1 MKRIGKYIL
10 AASLAAMGCNAMA
23 QGLNSA
29 YFIEDYKF
37 RHTMNP
43 AFDNEQNYVSIPA
56 LGNLNVRTQ
65 GNFGIGDVLFDNPRY
80 GIDSDKKKTT
90 FMNPYIS
97 TKDALAGFASG
108 TNRINADVDITIL
121 SAGFKKFGGYNTI
134 SLDART
140 NVGMA
145 LPYSLFEFAKNTGNK
160 TYVMDDINV
169 HAQSF
174 VQLAFG
180 HSRKINDK
188 LRVGAKMKLLFGAAR
203 GDVQISNLRADL
215 AGEDKWTM
223 QGSAKA
229 NISMKGFAFK
239 QEEKE
244 YKQDGK
250 GTYKYVNDIDID
262 GPGLGGFGMA
272 FDLGAVYKINDDW
285 QVSASLVDLG
295 FISWSNNVTAVNKQE
310 TFEFN
315 GFHDISYDK
324 HDANGNLKDNSFES
338 QGDKY
343 GDQLADFANLTD
355 EGDQG
360 GRTTGIG
367 ATLNVGAEYTFP
379 LYRKLKFGLLSSTRF
394 NGKYTWTE
402 GRLSANVS
410 PLKWID
416 GGINFALNSYTAS
429 CGWVLNVHPK
439 GFNMFIG
446 MDHILG
452 KMSKEFIPLSS
463 NASVNLGFNVTF

>member
-1 MKRIGKYIL
+1 M
-10 AASLAAMGCNAMA
+10 
-23 QGLNSA
+23 
-29 YFIEDYKF
+29 
-37 RHTMNP
+37 
-43 AFDNEQNYVSIPA
+43 
-56 LGNLNVRTQ
+56 
-65 GNFGIGDVLFDNPRY
+65 
-80 GIDSDKKKTT
+80 
-90 FMNPYIS
+90 
-97 TKDALAGFASG
+97 
-108 TNRINADVDITIL
+108 
-121 SAGFKKFGGYNTI
+121 
-134 SLDART
+134 
-140 NVGMA
+140 
-145 LPYSLFEFAKNTGNK
+145 
-160 TYVMDDINV
+160 
-169 HAQSF
+169 
-174 VQLAFG
+174 
-180 HSRKINDK
+180 
-188 LRVGAKMKLLFGAAR
+188 
-203 GDVQISNLRADL
+203 
-215 AGEDKWTM
+215 
-223 QGSAKA
+223 
-229 NISMKGFAFK
+229 
-239 QEEKE
+239 
-244 YKQDGK
+244 
-250 GTYKYVNDIDID
+250 
-262 GPGLGGFGMA
+262 
-272 FDLGAVYKINDDW
+272 
-285 QVSASLVDLG
+285 
-295 FISWSNNVTAVNKQE
+295 TAVNKQE

-355 EGDQG
+355 EGDQE

-379 LYRKLKFGLLSSTRF
+379 LYRKLKFGLLSYTRF

-452 KMSKEFIPLSS
+452 NMSKEFIPLSS

>member
-1 MKRIGKYIL
+1 
-10 AASLAAMGCNAMA
+10 
-23 QGLNSA
+23 
-29 YFIEDYKF
+29 
-37 RHTMNP
+37 
-43 AFDNEQNYVSIPA
+43 
-56 LGNLNVRTQ
+56 
-65 GNFGIGDVLFDNPRY
+65 
-80 GIDSDKKKTT
+80 
-90 FMNPYIS
+90 
-97 TKDALAGFASG
+97 
-108 TNRINADVDITIL
+108 
-121 SAGFKKFGGYNTI
+121 
-134 SLDART
+134 
-140 NVGMA
+140 
-145 LPYSLFEFAKNTGNK
+145 
-160 TYVMDDINV
+160 
-169 HAQSF
+169 
-174 VQLAFG
+174 
-180 HSRKINDK
+180 
-188 LRVGAKMKLLFGAAR
+188 
-203 GDVQISNLRADL
+203 
-215 AGEDKWTM
+215 M
-223 QGSAKA
+223 QGRAKA

-239 QEEKE
+239 QEEKK

>member
-10 AASLAAMGCNAMA
+10 AASFAAMGCNAMA

-160 TYVMDDINV
+160 TYIMDDINV

-174 VQLAFG
+174 VQLAF
-180 HSRKINDK
+180 
-188 LRVGAKMKLLFGAAR
+188 
-203 GDVQISNLRADL
+203 L

-355 EGDQG
+355 EGDRG

>member
-1 MKRIGKYIL
+1 
-10 AASLAAMGCNAMA
+10 
-23 QGLNSA
+23 
-29 YFIEDYKF
+29 
-37 RHTMNP
+37 
-43 AFDNEQNYVSIPA
+43 
-56 LGNLNVRTQ
+56 
-65 GNFGIGDVLFDNPRY
+65 
-80 GIDSDKKKTT
+80 
-90 FMNPYIS
+90 
-97 TKDALAGFASG
+97 
-108 TNRINADVDITIL
+108 
-121 SAGFKKFGGYNTI
+121 
-134 SLDART
+134 
-140 NVGMA
+140 
-145 LPYSLFEFAKNTGNK
+145 
-160 TYVMDDINV
+160 
-169 HAQSF
+169 
-174 VQLAFG
+174 
-180 HSRKINDK
+180 
-188 LRVGAKMKLLFGAAR
+188 MKLLFGAAR

-262 GPGLGGFGMA
+262 GPGLSGFGMA

-439 GFNMFIG
+439 GFNIFIG
-446 MDHILG
+446 MDHVLG

>member
-10 AASLAAMGCNAMA
+10 AASFAAMGCNAMA

-169 HAQSF
+169 HA
-174 VQLAFG
+174 
-180 HSRKINDK
+180 
-188 LRVGAKMKLLFGAAR
+188 
-203 GDVQISNLRADL
+203 
-215 AGEDKWTM
+215 
-223 QGSAKA
+223 
-229 NISMKGFAFK
+229 
-239 QEEKE
+239 
-244 YKQDGK
+244 
-250 GTYKYVNDIDID
+250 
-262 GPGLGGFGMA
+262 
-272 FDLGAVYKINDDW
+272 
-285 QVSASLVDLG
+285 
-295 FISWSNNVTAVNKQE
+295 
-310 TFEFN
+310 
-315 GFHDISYDK
+315 
-324 HDANGNLKDNSFES
+324 
-338 QGDKY
+338 
-343 GDQLADFANLTD
+343 
-355 EGDQG
+355 
-360 GRTTGIG
+360 
-367 ATLNVGAEYTFP
+367 
-379 LYRKLKFGLLSSTRF
+379 
-394 NGKYTWTE
+394 
-402 GRLSANVS
+402 
-410 PLKWID
+410 
-416 GGINFALNSYTAS
+416 
-429 CGWVLNVHPK
+429 
-439 GFNMFIG
+439 
-446 MDHILG
+446 
-452 KMSKEFIPLSS
+452 
-463 NASVNLGFNVTF
+463 